1 MLTVTKANRNNAK
14 TVSSFELLPKD
25 AYVVKI
31 LGIREEQ
38 NKNGNGV
45 HVKMSFDIAEGK
57 YKGFYQKQYDS
68 DQRDDKKWP
77 NDGVFTISEPIDGS
91 PDWMLQ
97 QWDTFWTQVE
107 DSNPGYIFD
116 GDEKKAKGK
125 LFGALMC
132 IEQSEYNGTIYDHT
146 RIKWTRTAQDVRE
159 NKYGK
164 LPNDKLIKSS
174 NIASDALS
182 SNYDIN
188 VPEGE
193 DEEAPF

>member
-1 MLTVTKANRNNAK
+1 
-14 TVSSFELLPKD
+14 
-25 AYVVKI
+25 
-31 LGIREEQ
+31 
-38 NKNGNGV
+38 
-45 HVKMSFDIAEGK
+45 
-57 YKGFYQKQYDS
+57 
-68 DQRDDKKWP
+68 
-77 NDGVFTISEPIDGS
+77 
-91 PDWMLQ
+91 
-97 QWDTFWTQVE
+97 
-107 DSNPGYIFD
+107 
-116 GDEKKAKGK
+116 
-125 LFGALMC
+125 MC

-174 NIASDALS
+174 NIVSDALS